1 MLKKLFISFFVIL
14 ILLLSIAL
22 FRTLMHTA
30 GETIFIEEEG
40 NIILIN
46 EAQAIKNLAES
57 IKFKTISY
65 QEREKF
71 PQQEFDNFIAWSS
84 RTYPEFHQALT
95 LERFEHS
102 LLFKWEGSDSTLAP
116 ILFEGH
122 YDVVPIIPGTEDLW
136 EEGPFAGT
144 VSDNRIWGRGALD
157 DKSGVIGLMEAA
169 TYLIKNNF
177 QPKRT
182 VYFGFGHDEEIGGSG
197 AALITEKLR
206 QEGIQ
211 LHWSLGEG
219 SFVNKGFIPGVDKL
233 IAPINVAEKGIMNL
247 MIVAKAEG
255 GHSSTPPNKTAVTML
270 AEALMKLEKEPLP
283 GSLEGLS
290 AAMFDEVSKHM
301 PFSYRFLFAN
311 RWLFG
316 SIIDFQMSSSPVIN
330 AMIRTT
336 TAPTMLNGSIKSN
349 VLPIEASALI
359 NFRLHPRDSIES
371 VTDHVRR
378 VVGSEEI
385 EVRSLGGMEASDIS
399 SWNSPGFNIV
409 ASSLNKTYGDVVSV
423 PGLMIAASDTR
434 HYSKIADNSF
444 RFNPFL
450 IAPEDMTGFHGTNE
464 SIETNSFVIGIKT
477 YVEIIRKGSSN

>member
-1 MLKKLFISFFVIL
+1 MFKKLL
-14 ILLLSIAL
+14 ILFFAILTALLLAAL
-22 FRTLMHTA
+22 FRTFMHTA
-30 GETIFIEEEG
+30 AQAKPAEGEV
-40 NIILIN
+40 ILID
-46 EAQAIKNLAES
+46 EIRAIENLAES
-57 IKFKTISY
+57 IKFQTISY
-65 QEREKF
+65 QEKEKF
-71 PQQEFDNFIAWSS
+71 PQEEFNYFIEWAAK
-84 RTYPEFHQALT
+84 TYPEFHQALT
-95 LERFEHS
+95 LEKLGHS
-102 LLFKWEGSDSTLAP
+102 LLFKWKGSDVTLSP

-136 EEGPFAGT
+136 DEMPFSGT
-144 VSDNRIWGRGALD
+144 ISNNRIWGRGALD

-177 QPKRT
+177 QPTRT
-182 VYFGFGHDEEIGGSG
+182 VYFGFGHDEEIGGGG

-206 QEGIQ
+206 EQGIQ

-219 SFVNKGFIPGVDKL
+219 SFVNRGFFPGVDKL

-247 MIVAKAEG
+247 LIVAKADG
-255 GHSSTPPNKTAVTML
+255 GHSSTPPSRTAVTLL

-290 AAMFDEVSKHM
+290 AVMFDEVSKHM

-316 SIIDFQMSSSPVIN
+316 GIIESQMSSSPVIN

-359 NFRLHPRDSIES
+359 NFRLHPRDTIES

-378 VVGSEEI
+378 VVDSEDV
-385 EVRSLGGMEASDIS
+385 EVRSLGGMEASGIS
-399 SWNSPGFNIV
+399 SWNSPGFEIV
-409 ASSLNKTYGDVVSV
+409 ATSLNKVYGDVISV

-444 RFNPFL
+444 RFNPFS
-450 IAPEDMTGFHGTNE
+450 IVPEDMTGFHGTNE
-464 SIETNSFVIGIKT
+464 SIDIDSFVAGIKT
-477 YVEIIRKGSSN
+477 YVEIIREGSSN

>member
-1 MLKKLFISFFVIL
+1 MFKKLL
-14 ILLLSIAL
+14 ILFFAILTALLLAAL
-22 FRTLMHTA
+22 FRTIMHTA
-30 GETIFIEEEG
+30 VQAKPTEGEV
-40 NIILIN
+40 ILID
-46 EAQAIKNLAES
+46 EIRAIENLAES
-57 IKFKTISY
+57 IKFQTISY
-65 QEREKF
+65 QEKEKF
-71 PQQEFDNFIAWSS
+71 PQEEFNYFIEWAAK
-84 RTYPEFHQALT
+84 TYPEFHQALT
-95 LERFEHS
+95 LEKLGHS
-102 LLFKWEGSDSTLAP
+102 LLFKWKGSDVTLSP

-136 EEGPFAGT
+136 DEMPFSGT
-144 VSDNRIWGRGALD
+144 ISNNRIWGRGALD

-177 QPKRT
+177 QPTRT
-182 VYFGFGHDEEIGGSG
+182 VYFGFGHDEEIGGGG

-206 QEGIQ
+206 EQGIQ

-219 SFVNKGFIPGVDKL
+219 SFVNRGFFPGVDKL

-247 MIVAKAEG
+247 LIVAKADG
-255 GHSSTPPNKTAVTML
+255 GHSSTPPSRTAVTLL

-290 AAMFDEVSKHM
+290 AVMFDEVSKHM

-316 SIIDFQMSSSPVIN
+316 GIIESQMSSSPVIN

-359 NFRLHPRDSIES
+359 NFRLHPRDTIES
-371 VTDHVRR
+371 VD
-378 VVGSEEI
+378 SEDV
-385 EVRSLGGMEASDIS
+385 EVRSLGGMEASGIS
-399 SWNSPGFNIV
+399 SWNSPGFEIV
-409 ASSLNKTYGDVVSV
+409 ATSLNKVYGDVISV

-444 RFNPFL
+444 RFNPFS
-450 IAPEDMTGFHGTNE
+450 IVPEDMTGFHGTNE
-464 SIETNSFVIGIKT
+464 SIDIDSFVAGIKT
-477 YVEIIRKGSSN
+477 YVEIIREGSSN

>member
-1 MLKKLFISFFVIL
+1 MLKKLL
-14 ILLLSIAL
+14 ILFFAILTALLLAAL
-22 FRTLMHTA
+22 FRTFMHTA
-30 GETIFIEEEG
+30 VQAKPAEGEV
-40 NIILIN
+40 ILID
-46 EAQAIKNLAES
+46 EIRAVENLSES

-65 QEREKF
+65 QEKEKF
-71 PQQEFDNFIAWSS
+71 PKQEFDNFIEWAAK
-84 RTYPEFHQALT
+84 TYPEFHQVLT
-95 LERFEHS
+95 LEQVEHS
-102 LLFKWEGSDSTLAP
+102 LLFKWKGSDATLSP

-136 EEGPFAGT
+136 DEMPFSGT
-144 VSDNRIWGRGALD
+144 ISNNRIWGRGALD

-177 QPKRT
+177 QPART
-182 VYFGFGHDEEIGGSG
+182 VYFGFGHDEEIGGGG
-197 AALITEKLR
+197 AALIVKKLR
-206 QEGIQ
+206 EEDIQ

-219 SFVNKGFIPGVDKL
+219 SFVNRGFFPGIDKL

-247 MIVAKAEG
+247 LIVAKAKG
-255 GHSSTPPNKTAVTML
+255 GHSSTPPSRTAVTLL
-270 AEALMKLEKEPLP
+270 AEALMKLEEEPLP

-290 AAMFDEVSKHM
+290 AVMFDEVSKHM

-316 SIIDFQMSSSPVIN
+316 GIIESQMPSSPVIN

-359 NFRLHPRDSIES
+359 NFRLHPRDTIES

-378 VVGSEEI
+378 VVGSEKV
-385 EVRSLGGMEASDIS
+385 EVRSLGGMEASGIS
-399 SWNSPGFNIV
+399 SWNSPGFEIV
-409 ASSLNKTYGDVVSV
+409 ATSLNKVYGDVISV

-444 RFNPFL
+444 RFNPFS
-450 IAPEDMTGFHGTNE
+450 IVPEDMTGFHGTNE
-464 SIETNSFVIGIKT
+464 SIGVDSFISGIKT
-477 YVEIIRKGSSN
+477 YVEIISEGSSN

>member
-1 MLKKLFISFFVIL
+1 MFKKLL
-14 ILLLSIAL
+14 ILFFAILTALLLAAL
-22 FRTLMHTA
+22 FRTIMHTA
-30 GETIFIEEEG
+30 VQTKPAEGEV
-40 NIILIN
+40 ILID
-46 EAQAIKNLAES
+46 EIRAIENLAES
-57 IKFKTISY
+57 IKFQTISY
-65 QEREKF
+65 QEKEKF
-71 PQQEFDNFIAWSS
+71 PQEEFNYFIEWAAK
-84 RTYPEFHQALT
+84 TYPEFHQALT
-95 LERFEHS
+95 LEKLGHS
-102 LLFKWEGSDSTLAP
+102 LLFKWKGSDVTLSP

-136 EEGPFAGT
+136 DEMPFSGT
-144 VSDNRIWGRGALD
+144 ISNNRIWGRGALD

-177 QPKRT
+177 QPTRT
-182 VYFGFGHDEEIGGSG
+182 VYFGFGHDEEIGGGG

-206 QEGIQ
+206 EQGIQ

-219 SFVNKGFIPGVDKL
+219 SFVNRGFFPGVDKL

-247 MIVAKAEG
+247 LIVAKADG
-255 GHSSTPPNKTAVTML
+255 GHSSTPPSRTAVTLL

-290 AAMFDEVSKHM
+290 AVMFDEVSKHM

-316 SIIDFQMSSSPVIN
+316 GIIESQMSSSPVIN

-359 NFRLHPRDSIES
+359 NFRLHPRDTIES

-378 VVGSEEI
+378 IVGSEDV
-385 EVRSLGGMEASDIS
+385 EVRLLGGMEASGIS
-399 SWNSPGFNIV
+399 SWNSPGFEIV
-409 ASSLNKTYGDVVSV
+409 ATSLNKVYGDVISV

-444 RFNPFL
+444 RFNPFS
-450 IAPEDMTGFHGTNE
+450 IVPEDMTGFHGTNE
-464 SIETNSFVIGIKT
+464 SIDIDSFVAGIKT
-477 YVEIIRKGSSN
+477 YVEIIREGSSN

>member
-1 MLKKLFISFFVIL
+1 MFKKLL
-14 ILLLSIAL
+14 ILFFAILTAVLLAAL
-22 FRTLMHTA
+22 FRTIMHTA
-30 GETIFIEEEG
+30 VQTKPAEGEV
-40 NIILIN
+40 ILID
-46 EAQAIKNLAES
+46 EIRAIENLAES
-57 IKFKTISY
+57 IKFQTISY
-65 QEREKF
+65 QEKEKF
-71 PQQEFDNFIAWSS
+71 PQEEFNYFIEWAAK
-84 RTYPEFHQALT
+84 TYPEFHQALT
-95 LERFEHS
+95 LEKLGHS
-102 LLFKWEGSDSTLAP
+102 LLFKWKGSDVTLSP

-136 EEGPFAGT
+136 DEMPFSGT
-144 VSDNRIWGRGALD
+144 ISNNRIWGRGALD

-177 QPKRT
+177 QPTRT
-182 VYFGFGHDEEIGGSG
+182 VYFGFGHDEEIGGGG

-206 QEGIQ
+206 EQGIQ

-219 SFVNKGFIPGVDKL
+219 SFVNRGFFPGVDKL

-247 MIVAKAEG
+247 LIVAKADG
-255 GHSSTPPNKTAVTML
+255 GHSSTPPSRTAVTLL

-290 AAMFDEVSKHM
+290 AVMFDEVSKHM

-316 SIIDFQMSSSPVIN
+316 GIIESQMSSSPVIN

-359 NFRLHPRDSIES
+359 NFRLHPRDTIES

-378 VVGSEEI
+378 IVGSEDV
-385 EVRSLGGMEASDIS
+385 EVRLLGGMEASGIS
-399 SWNSPGFNIV
+399 SWNSPGFEIV
-409 ASSLNKTYGDVVSV
+409 ATSLNKVYGDVISV

-444 RFNPFL
+444 RFNPFS
-450 IAPEDMTGFHGTNE
+450 IVPEDMTGFHGTNE
-464 SIETNSFVIGIKT
+464 SIDIDSFVAGIKT
-477 YVEIIRKGSSN
+477 YVEIIREGSSN

>member
-1 MLKKLFISFFVIL
+1 MFKKLL
-14 ILLLSIAL
+14 ILFFAILTALLLAAL
-22 FRTLMHTA
+22 FRTIMHTA
-30 GETIFIEEEG
+30 VQAKPTEGEV
-40 NIILIN
+40 ILID
-46 EAQAIKNLAES
+46 EIRAIENLAES
-57 IKFKTISY
+57 IKFQTISY
-65 QEREKF
+65 QEKEKF
-71 PQQEFDNFIAWSS
+71 PQEEFNYFIEWAAK
-84 RTYPEFHQALT
+84 TYPEFHQALT
-95 LERFEHS
+95 LEKLGHS
-102 LLFKWEGSDSTLAP
+102 LLFKWKGSDVTLSP

-136 EEGPFAGT
+136 DEMPFSGT
-144 VSDNRIWGRGALD
+144 ISNNRIWGRGALD

-177 QPKRT
+177 QPTRT
-182 VYFGFGHDEEIGGSG
+182 VYFGFGHDEEIGGGG

-206 QEGIQ
+206 EQGIQ

-219 SFVNKGFIPGVDKL
+219 SFLNRGFFPGVDKL

-247 MIVAKAEG
+247 LIVAKADG
-255 GHSSTPPNKTAVTML
+255 GHSSTPPSRTAVTLL

-290 AAMFDEVSKHM
+290 AVMFDEVSKHM

-316 SIIDFQMSSSPVIN
+316 GIIESQMSSSPVIN

-359 NFRLHPRDSIES
+359 NFRLHPRDTIES

-378 VVGSEEI
+378 VVDSEDV
-385 EVRSLGGMEASDIS
+385 EVRSLGGMEASGIS
-399 SWNSPGFNIV
+399 SWNSPGFEIV
-409 ASSLNKTYGDVVSV
+409 ATSLNKVYGDVISV

-444 RFNPFL
+444 RFNPFS
-450 IAPEDMTGFHGTNE
+450 IVPEDMTGFHGTNE
-464 SIETNSFVIGIKT
+464 SIDIDSFVAGIKT
-477 YVEIIRKGSSN
+477 YVEIIREGSSN

>member
-1 MLKKLFISFFVIL
+1 MEKL
-14 ILLLSIAL
+14 
-22 FRTLMHTA
+22 
-30 GETIFIEEEG
+30 G
-40 NIILIN
+40 
-46 EAQAIKNLAES
+46 
-57 IKFKTISY
+57 
-65 QEREKF
+65 
-71 PQQEFDNFIAWSS
+71 
-84 RTYPEFHQALT
+84 
-95 LERFEHS
+95 HS
-102 LLFKWEGSDSTLAP
+102 LLFKWKGSDVTLSP

-122 YDVVPIIPGTEDLW
+122 YDVVPIIPGTEALW
-136 EEGPFAGT
+136 DEMPFSGT
-144 VSDNRIWGRGALD
+144 ISNNRIWGRGALD

-177 QPKRT
+177 QPTRT
-182 VYFGFGHDEEIGGSG
+182 VYFGFGHDEEIGGGG

-206 QEGIQ
+206 EQGIQ

-219 SFVNKGFIPGVDKL
+219 SFVNRGFFPGVDKL

-247 MIVAKAEG
+247 LIVAKADG
-255 GHSSTPPNKTAVTML
+255 GHSSTPPSRTAVTL
-270 AEALMKLEKEPLP
+270 LSEALMKLEKEPLP

-290 AAMFDEVSKHM
+290 AVMFDEVSKHM

-316 SIIDFQMSSSPVIN
+316 GIIESQMASSPVIN

-359 NFRLHPRDSIES
+359 NFRLHPRDTIES

-378 VVGSEEI
+378 VVGSEDV
-385 EVRSLGGMEASDIS
+385 EVRSLGGMEASGIS
-399 SWNSPGFNIV
+399 SWNSPGFEIV
-409 ASSLNKTYGDVVSV
+409 AASLNKVYGDVISV

-444 RFNPFL
+444 RFNPFS
-450 IAPEDMTGFHGTNE
+450 IVPEDMTGFHGTNE
-464 SIETNSFVIGIKT
+464 SIEIDSFVAGIKT
-477 YVEIIRKGSSN
+477 YVEIIREGSSN

>member
-1 MLKKLFISFFVIL
+1 MFKKLL
-14 ILLLSIAL
+14 ILFFAILTALLLAAL
-22 FRTLMHTA
+22 FRTIMHTA
-30 GETIFIEEEG
+30 VQAKPNEGEV
-40 NIILIN
+40 ILID
-46 EAQAIKNLAES
+46 EIRAIENLAES
-57 IKFKTISY
+57 IKFQTISY
-65 QEREKF
+65 QEKEKF
-71 PQQEFDNFIAWSS
+71 PQEEFNYFIEWAAK
-84 RTYPEFHQALT
+84 TYPEFHQALT
-95 LERFEHS
+95 LEKLGHS
-102 LLFKWEGSDSTLAP
+102 LLFKWKGSDVTLSP

-136 EEGPFAGT
+136 DEMPFSGT
-144 VSDNRIWGRGALD
+144 ISNNRIWGRGALD

-177 QPKRT
+177 QPTRT
-182 VYFGFGHDEEIGGSG
+182 VYFGFGHDEEIGGGG

-206 QEGIQ
+206 EQGIQ

-219 SFVNKGFIPGVDKL
+219 SFVNRGFFPGVDKL

-247 MIVAKAEG
+247 LIVAKADG
-255 GHSSTPPNKTAVTML
+255 GHSSTPPSRTAVTLL

-290 AAMFDEVSKHM
+290 AVMFDEVSKHM

-316 SIIDFQMSSSPVIN
+316 GIIESQMSSSPVIN

-359 NFRLHPRDSIES
+359 NFRLHPRDTIES

-378 VVGSEEI
+378 VVGSEDI
-385 EVRSLGGMEASDIS
+385 EVRFIRRHGGIRHFIMELPRI
-399 SWNSPGFNIV
+399 
-409 ASSLNKTYGDVVSV
+409 
-423 PGLMIAASDTR
+423 
-434 HYSKIADNSF
+434 
-444 RFNPFL
+444 
-450 IAPEDMTGFHGTNE
+450 
-464 SIETNSFVIGIKT
+464 
-477 YVEIIRKGSSN
+477 